1 MLCPLSP
8 WWSHGPGSWVWA
20 EPGLPLCTSWQP
32 FQAECSC
39 HSAVSEHCLV
49 LKEDA
54 LWCPHL
60 GPREHLSKKTHCAA
74 FINLIFFYTCTF
86 IHLFD
91 IILVLHESPSLDS
104 ILHLLSQP
112 SQLWPPSP
120 QLHYLPSHKLTQW
133 NYHGDLKALLTQ
145 PSSTH
150 PSSSSFLSLRGLL
163 GERSTKHCKVTQEKE
178 EKKHRA
184 RETEANEHVAT
195 WQWTESKSE
204 GRWRFA
210 GDLRGW
216 GEERGVHWS
225 LEKGDGCVWSQTG
238 GSESFLLLLLL

>member
-1 MLCPLSP
+1 MMIPRTWILGVGRTRAPSLYQLTAIPGRVFVSQR
-8 WWSHGPGSWVWA
+8 SFRTLPGSKRRCSVVSSFRSSR
-20 EPGLPLCTSWQP
+20 TSVQ
-32 FQAECSC
+32 
-39 HSAVSEHCLV
+39 
-49 LKEDA
+49 
-54 LWCPHL
+54 
-60 GPREHLSKKTHCAA
+60 KTHCAA

-104 ILHLLSQP
+104 ILPLLSQA

-150 PSSSSFLSLRGLL
+150 PSSSSFLSLCGLL

-216 GEERGVHWS
+216 GEESGVQWS